1 MDISITFSVVGRMCL
16 CLPKE
21 QIPTSTGHRV
31 NRTSRGVGS
40 VGVAFDLPM
49 ASNNLYVGKWT
60 VVQYVAATCRKA
72 TGGVSRRILLYV
84 GYVSGTKVRASALRA
99 SRGGF
104 VPSGGSV
111 LRLSRRDFEGSA
123 MQVGVADVS
132 GSLCGSCW
140 TESDSG

>member
-49 ASNNLYVGKWT
+49 ANNNLYVGKWT

-84 GYVSGTKVRASALRA
+84 GYVSGTKSAGVCIACKSGRLCAVGWQCFAPFPMGFEASAM
-99 SRGGF
+99 
-104 VPSGGSV
+104 
-111 LRLSRRDFEGSA
+111 RL
-123 MQVGVADVS
+123 GVADVS

-140 TESDSG
+140 AESDSG